1 MPRSMLD
8 LRRFLLSIH
17 PYDSLPDADLQR
29 VLTQFIR
36 VPMAQG
42 DVIYTFGEPCEGLY
56 IILDGEVEIT
66 TESGEIV
73 SHLGSRNSFG
83 ERGLMR
89 DGTYRVPLEF
99 LPTDFVNSEFAQ
111 LRQQWYA
118 TCFPVCYE

>member
-89 DGTYRVPLEF
+89 DGTTGTNARANARLHSPPGRRRWAPHVQRP
-99 LPTDFVNSEFAQ
+99 
-111 LRQQWYA
+111 
-118 TCFPVCYE
+118 